1 MSCIR
6 DVVQNALSTGYLSLD
21 AENKLRE
28 LLKTTGYNSE
38 DITAF
43 AGLQFAA
50 MSGQVK
56 QESRE
61 LYQLAIMQEF

>member
-6 DVVQNALSTGYLSLD
+6 DVVQNAISTGYLSLD
-21 AENKLRE
+21 AENQLRE
-28 LLKTTGYNSE
+28 LLKTTGYNAE

-43 AGLQFAA
+43 AGLQLAA

-61 LYQLAIMQEF
+61 RYQLAIMQEF

>member
-6 DVVQNALSTGYLSLD
+6 DVVKNALSTGYLSID
-21 AENKLRE
+21 AENQLRQ
-28 LLKTTGYNSE
+28 LLKTTGYDSE
-38 DITAF
+38 DINAF
-43 AGLQFAA
+43 ACLQLAA

-61 LYQLAIMQEF
+61 RYQLAIMQDF

>member
-6 DVVQNALSTGYLSLD
+6 DVVQNALSTGYLSID
-21 AENKLRE
+21 AENQLRQILQTAE
-28 LLKTTGYNSE
+28 YDSE
-38 DITAF
+38 DISVF
-43 AGLQFAA
+43 AGLQLAA

-61 LYQLAIMQEF
+61 RYQLAIMQDF